1 MESTL
6 PGGQRG
12 STPYRLCELRNS
24 MKTYWQS
31 VGENLWLALDT
42 LRTHKFRSLLTV
54 LGVLIGTTTVIVVA
68 SIIAGLDTQLVQ
80 AAEQFGTRVVWVYKL
95 QMGAPHKLTREE
107 RLRKPLTYEDA
118 MAIKEQCPAVEEVS
132 VAVFGELEEFGL
144 PPSTARFK
152 GREMAGAQFMGVD
165 ANYLALANSSLADG
179 RFLTKTDDIHRRDVA
194 VIAANV
200 EEQLFQHEDPVGKT
214 IVVDGHTFEVVG
226 TLNKFKGFLGDSP
239 DDRDIFI
246 PYWTYKKLYP
256 AAKDHFI
263 STLAVRGHLDE
274 AQDEIRGLLR
284 RRRRVQLS
292 DPDNFG
298 ISTAESLVSEFR
310 QIIGSVGLVMVVI
323 SSIGLLVGGIGVMDI
338 MLVSVTERTREI
350 GIRKAVGARQRD
362 IAWQF
367 LLEAITLTGSGG
379 LIGIVIGWLISFL
392 IRLLV
397 PALPSQVPLWSVV
410 AGFTVSTSVGLFFGL
425 WPALKAARLDPIAA
439 LRYE

>member
-1 MESTL
+1 
-6 PGGQRG
+6 
-12 STPYRLCELRNS
+12 
-24 MKTYWQS
+24 MKTYWMA

-54 LGVLIGTTTVIVVA
+54 LGVLIGTTTVIAVA
-68 SIIAGLDTQLVQ
+68 SIIEGLDTQLVQ

-95 QMGAPHKLTREE
+95 QMGTPHRLTREE
-107 RLRKPLTYEDA
+107 RLRKPLSYDDA

-132 VAVFGELEEFGL
+132 VALFSELAEFGL
-144 PPSTARFK
+144 PPSTARYK

-165 ANYLALANSSLADG
+165 ANYLTISNSSLADG
-179 RFLTKTDDIHRRDVA
+179 RFFTQTDDLHRRDVT
-194 VIAANV
+194 VLAANV
-200 EEQLFQHEDPVGKT
+200 VEQLFQHEDPVGKT
-214 IVVDGHTFEVVG
+214 IVVDGHALEVIA
-226 TLNKFKGFLGDSP
+226 TLNKFKGVLGDSP

-246 PYWTYKKLYP
+246 PYWTFKKLYP

-263 STLAVRGHLDE
+263 SALASRGQMDE

-284 RRRRVQLS
+284 RRRHLKPS

-298 ISTAESLVSEFR
+298 LATAESLITEFR
-310 QIIGSVGLVMVVI
+310 QIIATVGLVMVVI

-350 GIRKAVGARQRD
+350 GVRKAVGARQRD

-367 LLEAITLTGSGG
+367 LLEAVTLTGSGG
-379 LIGIVIGWLISFL
+379 LMGIAVGWLLSFL
-392 IRLLV
+392 IRILF
-397 PALPSQVPLWSVV
+397 PILPSTVPLWSVV
-410 AGFTVSTSVGLFFGL
+410 AGFVVSTGVGLFFGL
-425 WPALKAARLDPIAA
+425 WPALKAARLDPITA

>member
-1 MESTL
+1 
-6 PGGQRG
+6 
-12 STPYRLCELRNS
+12 
-24 MKTYWQS
+24 MKTYWQA

-54 LGVLIGTTTVIVVA
+54 LGVLIGTTTVIAVA

-80 AAEQFGTRVVWVYKL
+80 AAEQFGTRTVWVYKL
-95 QMGAPHKLTREE
+95 QMGTPHRLTREE
-107 RLRKPLTYEDA
+107 RLRKPLSYEDA
-118 MAIKEQCPAVEEVS
+118 HGHQGAMPRRGGCFRGHLRCDDRLWPAPLHG
-132 VAVFGELEEFGL
+132 ALQG
-144 PPSTARFK
+144 A
-152 GREMAGAQFMGVD
+152 REMAGAQFMGVD

-179 RFLTKTDDIHRRDVA
+179 RFFTQTDDLHRRDVT

-200 EEQLFQHEDPVGKT
+200 VEQLFQHEDPVGKS
-214 IVVDGHTFEVVG
+214 IVVDGHTLEVIG

-239 DDRDIFI
+239 DDHDIFI
-246 PYWTYKKLYP
+246 PYWTYKKFYP

-263 STLAVRGHLDE
+263 SALAARGQMDE

-284 RRRRVQLS
+284 RRRHVKPS

-298 ISTAESLVSEFR
+298 MSTAESLITEFR
-310 QIIGSVGLVMVVI
+310 QIIGTVGLVMVVI

-350 GIRKAVGARQRD
+350 GVRKAVGARQRD

-367 LLEAITLTGSGG
+367 LLEAVALTGSGG
-379 LIGIVIGWLISFL
+379 LIGIAVGWLLSFT
-392 IRLLV
+392 IRTLV
-397 PALPSQVPLWSVV
+397 PSLPSTVPLWSVA
-410 AGFTVSTSVGLFFGL
+410 AGFLVSTGVGLFFGL
-425 WPALKAARLDPIAA
+425 WPALKAARLDPITA

>member
-1 MESTL
+1 MH
-6 PGGQRG
+6 
-12 STPYRLCELRNS
+12 
-24 MKTYWQS
+24 TYWRA

-54 LGVLIGTTTVIVVA
+54 LGVLIGTTTVIAVA
-68 SIIAGLDTQLVQ
+68 SIITGLDRQLVQ

-95 QMGAPHKLTREE
+95 QLGAPHRLTREE
-107 RLRKPLTYEDA
+107 RLRKPLTYDDA

-132 VAVFGELEEFGL
+132 VALFNDMSEFGL
-144 PPSTARFK
+144 PPSAAHYK

-179 RFLTKTDDIHRRDVA
+179 RFFTQTDDLHRRDVT

-200 EEQLFQHEDPVGKT
+200 IEELFQHEDPVGKT
-214 IVVDGHTFEVVG
+214 IVVDGHAFEVIG
-226 TLNKFKGFLGDSP
+226 TLNKFKGVLGDSP

-263 STLAVRGHLDE
+263 SALAYRGRMDQ
-274 AQDEIRGLLR
+274 AQDEIEGVMR
-284 RRRRVQLS
+284 RRRHVKPS
-292 DPDNFG
+292 EPDNFG
-298 ISTAESLVSEFR
+298 VATAESLISEFR
-310 QIIGSVGLVMVVI
+310 QIISTVGLVMVVI

-350 GIRKAVGARQRD
+350 GVRKAVGARQRD

-379 LIGIVIGWLISFL
+379 LIGITAGWLLSFA
-392 IRLLV
+392 IRSLV
-397 PALPSQVPLWSVV
+397 PSLPSTVPLWSVV
-410 AGFTVSTSVGLFFGL
+410 TGFMVSTGVGLFFGL

>member
-1 MESTL
+1 
-6 PGGQRG
+6 
-12 STPYRLCELRNS
+12 
-24 MKTYWQS
+24 MKTYWLA

-80 AAEQFGTRVVWVYKL
+80 AAEQFGTRVIWIYKL
-95 QMGAPHKLTREE
+95 QMGTPHRLTREE
-107 RLRKPLTYEDA
+107 RLRKPLSYEDA

-132 VAVFGELEEFGL
+132 VAIFSEISEFGL
-144 PPSTARFK
+144 PPSSARYK

-165 ANYLALANSSLADG
+165 ANYLAIANSSLADG
-179 RFLTKTDDIHRRDVA
+179 RFFTPTDDLHRRDVT

-200 EEQLFQHEDPVGKT
+200 VEQLFQHEDPVGKT
-214 IVVDGHTFEVVG
+214 IVVDGHALEVIA
-226 TLNKFKGFLGDSP
+226 TLNKFKGVLGDSP

-246 PYWTYKKLYP
+246 PYWTFRKIYP
-256 AAKDHFI
+256 AAKEHFV
-263 STLAVRGHLDE
+263 SALAFRGQMDE

-284 RRRRVQLS
+284 RRRHVKPS
-292 DPDNFG
+292 EEDNFG
-298 ISTAESLVSEFR
+298 LSTAESIITEFR
-310 QIIGSVGLVMVVI
+310 EIIGTVGLVMVVI

-350 GIRKAVGARQRD
+350 GVRKAVGARQRD

-379 LIGIVIGWLISFL
+379 LIGIAVGWLLSFL
-392 IRLLV
+392 IRMLV
-397 PALPSQVPLWSVV
+397 PSLPSTVPLWSVV
-410 AGFTVSTSVGLFFGL
+410 AGFTVSTGVGLFFGL
-425 WPALKAARLDPIAA
+425 WPALKAARLDPITA